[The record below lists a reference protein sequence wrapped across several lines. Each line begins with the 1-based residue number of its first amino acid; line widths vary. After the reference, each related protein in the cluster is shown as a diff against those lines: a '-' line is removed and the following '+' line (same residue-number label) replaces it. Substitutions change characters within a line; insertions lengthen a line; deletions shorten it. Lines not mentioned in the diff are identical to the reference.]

1 MFSEKKGSQNLSKE
15 IKKIVKEEYI
25 DEKQSYEILSKF
37 LSERSQQQDESMFSV
52 STYLDETA
60 SNLSDSYVEQLESLK
75 NNLNKKRKK

>member
-15 IKKIVKEEYI
+15 IKKITKEEYI
-25 DEKQSYEILSKF
+25 EEKQTYEILSKF

-75 NNLNKKRKK
+75 NNLNKKKKK

>member
-15 IKKIVKEEYI
+15 IKKITKEEYI
-25 DEKQSYEILSKF
+25 EEKQTYEILSKF
-37 LSERSQQQDESMFSV
+37 LSERSQQHDESMFSV

-75 NNLNKKRKK
+75 NNLNKKKKK